1 MVLKFSRYASQ
12 MKPYICFFPREAA
25 VLLIC
30 HFCLKNNFISV
41 VFNYFYEM
49 FHDNCVKNNL
59 RAVDFVYGKRTL
71 KLPKT
76 FGNKA
81 RGRILKRVLQEHKT
95 CQIFRKT
102 YISYP
107 LIPTRMF
114 WDSPF
119 YLITDKMIQERTF
132 YPDN

>member
-49 FHDNCVKNNL
+49 FHNNCVKNNL
-59 RAVDFVYGKRTL
+59 RAVDFVSGKRTL

-81 RGRILKRVLQEHKT
+81 RGRILKTGATGTQNMPNFPKNVHFLPPDTHTHVLRFTLLPYYQ
-95 CQIFRKT
+95 QNDPRKNVL
-102 YISYP
+102 P
-107 LIPTRMF
+107 R
-114 WDSPF
+114 
-119 YLITDKMIQERTF
+119 
-132 YPDN
+132 

>member
-1 MVLKFSRYASQ
+1 MGLKFSRNASQ

-30 HFCLKNNFISV
+30 HFCLKKNFISV

-59 RAVDFVYGKRTL
+59 RAVDFVSGKRTL

-81 RGRILKRVLQEHKT
+81 RGRILKRVLHEHKT

-107 LIPTRMF
+107 DTHTHVLRFTLLPYYRQN
-114 WDSPF
+114 DPRKNV
-119 YLITDKMIQERTF
+119 LPR
-132 YPDN
+132 